1 VNSVALFIESKPIRT
16 ALRWQLYAT
25 AASMSIAALWMGLH
39 GASSALL
46 GGLVNV
52 TAGTAFG
59 LLARKD
65 SRGSVGHALTTAVR
79 AEAVK
84 VLLIVV
90 QLWLVLALYK
100 QVVPVAFF
108 GTFILTVIFFSL
120 SIFVR
125 SR

>member
-1 VNSVALFIESKPIRT
+1 MALFIESKPIRT

-25 AASMSIAALWMGLH
+25 AASMSIAAIWMGLH

-46 GGLVNV
+46 GGLINV

-59 LLARKD
+59 LLARKGG
-65 SRGSVGHALTTAVR
+65 RRSVGEALITVMR

-84 VLLIVV
+84 IVLIVV

-108 GTFILTVIFFSL
+108 GTFILTVIFFSVG
-120 SIFVR
+120 IFVR